1 MSSLLKE
8 ELQQD
13 SPLETLSEILHDDM
27 AATNKLIIE
36 RLQSDVPLIPKVAS
50 YLIAAGGKRIRPLL
64 TLACGSI
71 FNADKSKLY
80 GLAASVEFIHSASLL
95 HDDVVDESDERRGQ
109 PAANLVFGNHASVL
123 VGDFLFARSFELM
136 VETDKI
142 KILALLSEAARLI
155 TEGEVLQLVSKGRID
170 LSYETYLQIIAAKT
184 SALFGAACAVGPA
197 LAGQS
202 EETVK
207 AFYDYG
213 YALGMGF
220 QLRDDVLDYTGN
232 EDARGKVPGDDFRE
246 GKITGPVILAL
257 EKGIE
262 TDFWQRVM
270 IDKQQGKR
278 DFARALTILNE
289 NGLFEESQRRAG
301 AYAVKAAE
309 ALKKIP
315 TSPVKET
322 LQDISR
328 YAVAREA

>member
-1 MSSLLKE
+1 MKETLKPTN
-8 ELQQD
+8 
-13 SPLETLSEILHDDM
+13 PLETLSDILHDDM
-27 AATNKLIIE
+27 AATNKLILD

-64 TLACGSI
+64 TLACGNV
-71 FNADKSKLY
+71 FKADKHKMY

-123 VGDFLFARSFELM
+123 VGDFLFARAFELM
-136 VETDKI
+136 VETGKLRV
-142 KILALLSEAARLI
+142 LALLSEAARTI
-155 TEGEVLQLVSKGRID
+155 TEGEVLQLVAKGRID

-184 SALFGAACAVGPA
+184 SALFGAACASGPA
-197 LAGQS
+197 LAGAD

-232 EDARGKVPGDDFRE
+232 EEKRGKVPGDDFRE

-262 TDFWQRVM
+262 ADFWQRVM
-270 IDKQQGKR
+270 IDKQQGKK
-278 DFARALTILNE
+278 DFARALDILGS
-289 NGLFEESQRRAG
+289 NGLLEESEARA
-301 AYAVKAAE
+301 AKYADQAVQALAQTPNSPIKQTLCEIAHYAVN
-309 ALKKIP
+309 
-315 TSPVKET
+315 
-322 LQDISR
+322 
-328 YAVAREA
+328 REA